1 MGLISVTNIA
11 DGTVIDANDVNSPI
25 NTIVNEING
34 NLSEAN
40 MANTFKQYVLGTVY
54 PVGSIYTS
62 VNPNNP
68 STTLGFGTWASFGA
82 GRTLVGV
89 DTSQTEFDTV
99 EETGGAKTHTL
110 TTAEMPVHGFSFT
123 IHGSENGTD
132 IAAQGVTGGTTGG
145 SIIGRYGNHQTYAG
159 ANSVVNP
166 SWSWGGNAAHN
177 NLQPYVTV
185 YFWKRTA

>member
-40 MANTFKQYVLGTVY
+40 MSNTFKQYVLGTVY
-54 PVGSIYTS
+54 PIGSIYTS

-68 STTLGFGTWASFGA
+68 STTLGFGTWVSFGA

-89 DTSQTEFDTV
+89 DTGQTEFDTV

-110 TTAEMPVHGFSFT
+110 TTAEMPSHAHDARVIPSGWEAGGYGLTGTSGFQNDPAVANRQAGYLT
-123 IHGSENGTD
+123 
-132 IAAQGVTGGTTGG
+132 A
-145 SIIGRYGNHQTYAG
+145 YAG
-159 ANSVVNP
+159 
-166 SWSWGGNAAHN
+166 GGGAHN
-177 NLQPYVTV
+177 NLQPYITV